1 MRCNMSLKKP
11 HQLNLSSTHQLILS
25 STPTQTL
32 EIIGH
37 IRGRSQKSWNILTY
51 TLLSCVNR
59 RVEIL
64 RIERTAAAL
73 QCDVLWEVCF
83 ALRLILKRLNS
94 AMVCSPPHF
103 NVCEYSTLPTTLPSH
118 PGPLQFANIPSLFT
132 PGIRFYCKLTHQY
145 YII

>member
-1 MRCNMSLKKP
+1 MRCNMSFKKP
-11 HQLNLSSTHQLILS
+11 HQLILS
-25 STPTQTL
+25 STRTQTL

-37 IRGRSQKSWNILTY
+37 IRGRSQKSWNLLTY

-64 RIERTAAAL
+64 GIERTAAAM

-94 AMVCSPPHF
+94 AMVCSQPHF
-103 NVCEYSTLPTTLPSH
+103 NVCEYSTLPTALPSH
-118 PGPLQFANIPSLFT
+118 PGPLQFANIPSLLT
-132 PGIRFYCKLTHQY
+132 PLALDFIANCHINTALSK
-145 YII
+145 